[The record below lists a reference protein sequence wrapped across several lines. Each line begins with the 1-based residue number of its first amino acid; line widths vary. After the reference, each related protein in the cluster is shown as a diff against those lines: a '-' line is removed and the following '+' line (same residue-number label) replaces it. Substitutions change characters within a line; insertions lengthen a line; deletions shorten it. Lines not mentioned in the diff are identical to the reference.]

1 MTGWFGKGR
10 LGRPFRFSST
20 SSDLPARCLRAVGL
34 ALLFLG
40 WNAPNHY
47 PPWPVFHLELF
58 AAIGTC
64 LIGAAGFA
72 SRGPGAARP
81 DAARLPMPTAARVW
95 ALAALLPVVQYAAGG
110 LAFRGDALIGLLYG
124 LGVALAIYVGLLWAA
139 QQGRDTVL
147 RTLWLT
153 IVVGALAANGLA
165 LVQWLRLGTPGW
177 WAMELIDH
185 RPYGNF
191 AQPNHFGLLMVL
203 AIVAVTALFEMR
215 SVQQRWVYAVA
226 ATFFGWGV
234 LISESRASALALI
247 VLAACWLLTRKR
259 VATRLRPADLAVALL
274 IAGTMYVA
282 VEPLQGLF
290 LLKST
295 EFRAATEVGPRQA
308 IWLHFWAAINERP
321 WFGYGFNQAVM
332 ALAEV
337 ADQVQPSRNVVFA
350 HNLVLDLM
358 TWVGIPMALLLT
370 AALAL
375 WTLGWLRAG
384 REPALTTQRH
394 LVFGVWMAMLVQSM
408 LEFPYAHSYFL
419 LPAALLAGAVTGSP
433 AVAPAPNDDR
443 AATPTRWV
451 LALAAGAVLLLGI
464 TTWEYL
470 RLEDDFRINRFAR
483 ANFGALPSHQ
493 ALEQPWVLDQL
504 GALNASAQVV
514 AKPGMSP
521 AQIESM
527 HRLARRFHILS
538 VRLEYAKALA
548 LNGRMAEAELEMQII
563 RSVCPP
569 ATYQSLERHWRSWL
583 VTQADEVRRSGPG
596 SN

>member
-1 MTGWFGKGR
+1 MRKLLLV
-10 LGRPFRFSST
+10 LGLS
-20 SSDLPARCLRAVGL
+20 G
-34 ALLFLG
+34 LFLG

-47 PPWPVFHLELF
+47 PPWPAFHIELF
-58 AAIGTC
+58 AAIGVC
-64 LIGAAGFA
+64 LIGVAVFV
-72 SRGPGAARP
+72 SRGAG
-81 DAARLPMPTAARVW
+81 AARLPMPTASRIW

-124 LGVALAIYVGLLWAA
+124 LGVALAIYVGLLWSA
-139 QQGRDTVL
+139 QRGSDTVL
-147 RTLWLT
+147 RALWLT
-153 IVVGALAANGLA
+153 FVIGALAANSLA
-165 LVQWLRLGTPGW
+165 LVQWFRLGAQGW
-177 WAMELIDH
+177 WAMELIDD
-185 RPYGNF
+185 RPFANF

-203 AIVAVTALFEMR
+203 AIVAVTALYEMR
-215 SVQQRWVYAVA
+215 AVQHRWVYAIA

-234 LISESRASALALI
+234 LMSESRASALALI
-247 VLAACWLLTRKR
+247 VLAICWLLTRKQ
-259 VATRLRPADLAVALL
+259 VATRLRPADLAVALV

-282 VEPLQGLF
+282 FEPLQGL
-290 LLKST
+290 LLLRST
-295 EFRAATEVGPRQA
+295 EFRAPTEVGPRQA
-308 IWLHFWAAINERP
+308 IWLHFWAAISERP

-350 HNLVLDLM
+350 HNLLLDLM
-358 TWVGIPMALLLT
+358 TWFGIPIALLLT
-370 AALAL
+370 AALAF
-375 WTLGWLRAG
+375 WTFGWLRAG
-384 REPALTTQRH
+384 RESALAPQRH